1 MKTLAA
7 LAFLAVIA
15 AGSTALAA
23 DDNKCWLVEEI
34 KHGGF
39 AVKIFLTDSHQDML
53 EGENLSVRY
62 PAGQYDQ
69 PVEMTEPGW
78 RRLFFQPPYVGHVE
92 IWRGDKLVHLLNET
106 GAFGNFS
113 GLNSLFLKG
122 ADYPRQSCVTL
133 AMYFNTGGYSA
144 MAGRNLMLTV
154 CPKEER
160 LTTFDTNCYYDVLY
174 ERITGGSP
182 DGEFERGLGRTPPGR
197 QVCDSA
203 LNNYGPRGGL
213 PCPVRLLIFDEK
225 ADQWRA
231 DKPGEFPAF
240 YFRQVPVI
248 LSYAGLE
255 VESAPP
261 ASRQEVSASGRALMA
276 ELLGRKND
284 FVKGGRLDLAFVT
297 YSLLMM
303 DLPEKDVRQFFLAMA
318 AEYAKVY
325 KSFDWGGA
333 PEKAFEAIA
342 VACRNF
348 NPLERDSVFR

>member
-1 MKTLAA
+1 MKIIAA
-7 LAFLAVIA
+7 LVFVLVTAIGPA
-15 AGSTALAA
+15 AQAGEAGR
-23 DDNKCWLVEEI
+23 CWLVEEI

-39 AVKIFLTDSHQDML
+39 AVKIFLTGRHQDMV
-53 EGENLSVRY
+53 ESENLAARY
-62 PAGQYDQ
+62 PAGRYDR
-69 PVEMTEPGW
+69 PVEMTESGW

-92 IWRGDKLVHLLNET
+92 VWRGEKLVHVLNET

-122 ADYPRQSCVTL
+122 ADYPQKGCTTL
-133 AMYFNTGGYSA
+133 AMYFNIGGFSA
-144 MAGRNLMLTV
+144 MVGRNLMLTV

-160 LTTFDTNCYYDVLY
+160 LTAYNTNCYYEVLY
-174 ERITGGSP
+174 ERVTGGSP

-213 PCPVRLLIFDEK
+213 PCPVRLMIFDQK
-225 ADQWRA
+225 ADKWRA
-231 DKPGEFPAF
+231 DQPGEFPAF

-255 VESAPP
+255 IESAPP
-261 ASRQEVSASGRALMA
+261 AARSEVNSSGRALMA
-276 ELLGRKND
+276 ELTAQKNK
-284 FVKGGRLDLAFVT
+284 FVRGGRLDLAFVT

-303 DLPEKDVRQFFLAMA
+303 DLPEKEVREFFLAMA

-325 KSFDWGGA
+325 KTFDWGGS
-333 PEKAFEAIA
+333 PEKAFEAITA
-342 VACRNF
+342 ACRKF
-348 NPLERDSVFR
+348 NPLERDTVFR